1 MSEAIKKHF
10 SKEELENMTV
20 EDLVELVGVMPGEV
34 KFEAKAAVFDK
45 DGNPKY
51 DNPTNQGQYDEV

>member
-20 EDLVELVGVMPGEV
+20 EDLKELIGVMPETV
-34 KFEAKAAVFDK
+34 KFEATAAVFDK

-51 DNPTNQGQYDEV
+51 DNPSRRGYFDEV